1 MIYAYQC
8 EECGTEFTVRATL
21 AEKER
26 GLTPRCPL
34 CGSRKAA
41 QDFASVGVVRSGG
54 GGAPARFCGPGSGA
68 GCC

>member
-1 MIYAYQC
+1 MIYAYRC
-8 EECGTEFTVRATL
+8 EDCGEQFTMRATL

-26 GLTPRCPL
+26 GLSARCPL

-41 QDFASVGVVRSGG
+41 QDFASVGVVRSGAG
-54 GGAPARFCGPGSGA
+54 GGPPRSCGLGSGA

>member
-8 EECGTEFTVRATL
+8 EECGEQFTVRATL

-26 GLTPRCPL
+26 GLHARCPL
-34 CGSRKAA
+34 CGSREVA
-41 QDFASVGVVRSGG
+41 QDFASVGVVRSGAG
-54 GGAPARFCGPGSGA
+54 GGRMPFCGPGSGA